1 MKKSMTALASLMLV
15 GLMSVPALAVNCPV
29 GDSNEPMVIA
39 PAPTTGYQQTIQ
51 VNGQKTDL
59 SPQAEKVVPFR
70 PQKQTWRRWA
80 SLAACLVV
88 VVAAVLAV
96 PQFRGSDND
105 TTPPQLT
112 GTPFHQVDTLAALS
126 DAVGFPVTEPSAL
139 PFDLVNTTYTA
150 YDEGTAEITYTG
162 PDGQTATYRQSLGTA
177 DNSGDYNL
185 YPDTQTLPEQ
195 NATLKGQDQSY
206 TLALWTDGTYTYSLR
221 LSSGLSADAWQALL
235 DGPAP

>member
-1 MKKSMTALASLMLV
+1 MDKPEKNPYRELM
-15 GLMSVPALAVNCPV
+15 
-29 GDSNEPMVIA
+29 E
-39 PAPTTGYQQTIQ
+39 Q
-51 VNGQKTDL
+51 VNLTPEARERILTNVQQADL
-59 SPQAEKVVPFR
+59 YPQAKKVVPFPR
-70 PQKQTWRRWA
+70 RRQTWRRWA

-88 VVAAVLAV
+88 VVAAVLVV
-96 PQFRGSDND
+96 PQLRAEPNE

-162 PDGQTATYRQSLGTA
+162 PDGQTATYRQSRGSEG
-177 DNSGDYNL
+177 NSGDYNL
-185 YPDTQTLPEQ
+185 YPDTQTLPKQ
-195 NATLKGQDQSY
+195 NATLKGQDGLY
-206 TLALWTDGTYTYSLR
+206 TLALWTDDTYAYSLR
-221 LSSGLSADAWQALL
+221 LSSALSADAWQALL

>member
-15 GLMSVPALAVNCPV
+15 GLMSVPALAANCSV
-29 GDSNEPMVIA
+29 TDSDGPMVIS

-126 DAVGFPVTEPSAL
+126 DAVGFPVTEPAAL
-139 PFDLVNTTYTA
+139 PFDPVNTAYTA

-162 PDGQTATYRQSLGTA
+162 PDSQTATYRQSLGTA
-177 DNSGDYNL
+177 DNSGDYTL
-185 YPDTQTLPEQ
+185 YEDTQVVPEN
-195 NATLKGQDQSY
+195 NATLKGQDHRY

-221 LSSGLSADAWQALL
+221 LSSGLSADGWQALL

>member
-1 MKKSMTALASLMLV
+1 MPLDKPEKNPYRELM
-15 GLMSVPALAVNCPV
+15 
-29 GDSNEPMVIA
+29 E
-39 PAPTTGYQQTIQ
+39 Q
-51 VNGQKTDL
+51 VNLTPEARERILTNVQQADL
-59 SPQAEKVVPFR
+59 SPQPEKVVPFPR
-70 PQKQTWRRWA
+70 RRQTWRRWA

-88 VVAAVLAV
+88 VMAAVLAV

-126 DAVGFPVTEPSAL
+126 DAVGFPVTEPAAL

-150 YDEGTAEITYTG
+150 YDEGLAEITYTG
-162 PDGQTATYRQSLGTA
+162 SGGQTATYRQSRGSEG
-177 DNSGDYNL
+177 NSGDYNL

-195 NATLKGQDQSY
+195 NATLKGQDGLY
-206 TLALWTDGTYTYSLR
+206 TLALWTDGTYTYSLH
-221 LSSGLSADAWQALL
+221 LSNGLSADAWQALL

>member
-1 MKKSMTALASLMLV
+1 MDKPEKNPYRELM
-15 GLMSVPALAVNCPV
+15 
-29 GDSNEPMVIA
+29 E
-39 PAPTTGYQQTIQ
+39 Q
-51 VNGQKTDL
+51 VNLTPEARERILTNVQQADL
-59 SPQAEKVVPFR
+59 SPQAKKVVPLR
-70 PQKQTWRRWA
+70 SKQQTWRRWA

-88 VVAAVLAV
+88 VVAVLVAV
-96 PQFRGSDND
+96 PLLREQPDTAPPVQVLPPFR
-105 TTPPQLT
+105 
-112 GTPFHQVDTLAALS
+112 QVDSLDALS
-126 DAVGFPVTEPSAL
+126 EAVGFPVTEVSKL

-177 DNSGDYNL
+177 DNSGDYTL
-185 YPDTQTLPEQ
+185 YKDTQVIPEN

-221 LSSGLSADAWQALL
+221 LSSALSADAWQALL

>member
-1 MKKSMTALASLMLV
+1 MDKPEKNPYRELM
-15 GLMSVPALAVNCPV
+15 
-29 GDSNEPMVIA
+29 E
-39 PAPTTGYQQTIQ
+39 Q
-51 VNGQKTDL
+51 VNLTPEARERILTNVQQADL
-59 SPQAEKVVPFR
+59 SPQAKKVVPLR
-70 PQKQTWRRWA
+70 SKQQTWRRWA

-88 VVAAVLAV
+88 VVAVLVAV
-96 PQFRGSDND
+96 PLLREQPDTAPPVQVLPPFR
-105 TTPPQLT
+105 
-112 GTPFHQVDTLAALS
+112 QVDSLDALS
-126 DAVGFPVTEPSAL
+126 EAVGFPVTEPSAL

-195 NATLKGQDQSY
+195 NATLKGQGQSY

-221 LSSGLSADAWQALL
+221 LSSALSADAWQALL

>member
-1 MKKSMTALASLMLV
+1 MDKPEKNPYRELM
-15 GLMSVPALAVNCPV
+15 
-29 GDSNEPMVIA
+29 E
-39 PAPTTGYQQTIQ
+39 Q
-51 VNGQKTDL
+51 VNLTPEARERILTNVQQADL
-59 SPQAEKVVPFR
+59 SPQSEKVVPFPR
-70 PQKQTWRRWA
+70 RRQTWRRWA

-96 PQFRGSDND
+96 PQLQAEPNE

-162 PDGQTATYRQSLGTA
+162 PDGQTATYRQSRGSEG
-177 DNSGDYNL
+177 NSGDYNL

-221 LSSGLSADAWQALL
+221 LSSALSADAWQALL

>member
-1 MKKSMTALASLMLV
+1 MDKPEKNPYRELM
-15 GLMSVPALAVNCPV
+15 
-29 GDSNEPMVIA
+29 E
-39 PAPTTGYQQTIQ
+39 Q
-51 VNGQKTDL
+51 VNLTPEARERILTNVQQADL
-59 SPQAEKVVPFR
+59 SPQPEKVVPFPR
-70 PQKQTWRRWA
+70 RRQTWRRWA

-88 VVAAVLAV
+88 VMAAVLVV
-96 PQFRGSDND
+96 PQLRAEPNE

-126 DAVGFPVTEPSAL
+126 DAVGFPVTEPAAL

-162 PDGQTATYRQSLGTA
+162 PDGQTATYRQSRGSEG
-177 DNSGDYNL
+177 NSGDYNL

-195 NATLKGQDQSY
+195 NATLKGQDSLY
-206 TLALWTDGTYTYSLR
+206 TLALWADGTYAYSLR

>member
-1 MKKSMTALASLMLV
+1 MDKPEKNPYRELM
-15 GLMSVPALAVNCPV
+15 
-29 GDSNEPMVIA
+29 E
-39 PAPTTGYQQTIQ
+39 Q
-51 VNGQKTDL
+51 VNLTPEARERILTNVQQADL
-59 SPQAEKVVPFR
+59 SPQPEKVVPFPR
-70 PQKQTWRRWA
+70 RRQTWRRWA

-88 VVAAVLAV
+88 VVAVLVAV
-96 PQFRGSDND
+96 PLLREQPDTAPPVQVLPPFR
-105 TTPPQLT
+105 
-112 GTPFHQVDTLAALS
+112 QVDSLDALS
-126 DAVGFPVTEPSAL
+126 EAVGFPVTEPSAL

-195 NATLKGQDQSY
+195 NATLKGQDGLY
-206 TLALWTDGTYTYSLR
+206 TLALWTDDTYTYSLH
-221 LSSGLSADAWQALL
+221 LSNGLSADAWQALL

>member
-1 MKKSMTALASLMLV
+1 MLLDKSEKNPYRELM
-15 GLMSVPALAVNCPV
+15 
-29 GDSNEPMVIA
+29 E
-39 PAPTTGYQQTIQ
+39 Q
-51 VNGQKTDL
+51 VNLTPEARERILTNVQQADL
-59 SPQAEKVVPFR
+59 SPQPEKAVPFR
-70 PQKQTWRRWA
+70 SQKQSWRRWA

-88 VVAAVLAV
+88 VMAAVLAV
-96 PQFRGSDND
+96 PQLRAEPNE

-126 DAVGFPVTEPSAL
+126 DAVGFPVTEPAAL
-139 PFDLVNTTYTA
+139 PFDPVNTAYTA

-162 PDGQTATYRQSLGTA
+162 PDGQTATYRQSRGSKG
-177 DNSGDYNL
+177 NSGDYNL

-195 NATLKGQDQSY
+195 NATLKGQGQSY

-221 LSSGLSADAWQALL
+221 LSSALSADAWQALL

>member
-1 MKKSMTALASLMLV
+1 MPLDKPEKNPYRELM
-15 GLMSVPALAVNCPV
+15 
-29 GDSNEPMVIA
+29 E
-39 PAPTTGYQQTIQ
+39 Q
-51 VNGQKTDL
+51 VNLTPEARERILTNVQQADL

-88 VVAAVLAV
+88 VMAAVLAV
-96 PQFRGSDND
+96 PQLQAEPNE

-139 PFDLVNTTYTA
+139 PFDPVSTTYTA
-150 YDEGTAEITYTG
+150 YDEGLAEITYTG
-162 PDGQTATYRQSLGTA
+162 SGGQTATYRQSCGSE

-185 YPDTQTLPEQ
+185 YPDTQALPEQ
-195 NATLKGQDQSY
+195 NATLKGQDGLY
-206 TLALWTDGTYTYSLR
+206 TLALWTDDTYTYSLH

>member
-1 MKKSMTALASLMLV
+1 MDKSEKNPYRELM
-15 GLMSVPALAVNCPV
+15 
-29 GDSNEPMVIA
+29 E
-39 PAPTTGYQQTIQ
+39 Q
-51 VNGQKTDL
+51 VNLTPEARERILTNVQQADL
-59 SPQAEKVVPFR
+59 SPQPEQKIVPFR

-126 DAVGFPVTEPSAL
+126 DAVGFPVTEPTVL
-139 PFDLVNTTYTA
+139 PFDPVSTTYTA
-150 YDEGTAEITYTG
+150 YDEGLAEITYTG
-162 PDGQTATYRQSLGTA
+162 SGGQTATYRQSCETE
-177 DNSGDYNL
+177 DNSGDYNF
-185 YPDTQTLPEQ
+185 YPDTQTLPDQ
-195 NATLKGQDQSY
+195 NATLKGQDGLY
-206 TLALWTDGTYTYSLR
+206 TLALWTDDTYTYSLR
-221 LSSGLSADAWQALL
+221 LSSALSADAWQALL